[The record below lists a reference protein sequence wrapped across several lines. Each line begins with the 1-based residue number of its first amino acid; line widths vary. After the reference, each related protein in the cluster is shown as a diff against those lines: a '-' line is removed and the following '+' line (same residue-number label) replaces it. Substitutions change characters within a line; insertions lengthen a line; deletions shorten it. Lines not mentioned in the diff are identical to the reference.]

1 MYFHRNRNFGNG
13 SLNANISN
21 SSINKNLSNANQYFS
36 KKVLT
41 LTLRHSVY
49 FCCEVMKLKMLIKE
63 FADFTGVSVRT
74 LHYYDEI
81 GLLTPAFVDRST
93 GYRFYDENSLLRMQE
108 ILFYRELDFSLKSIG
123 EILSS
128 PNYDKNKALKEQKLL
143 LTLKKERLE
152 RLISA
157 IDGAVKGENVMKAFE
172 NSEFEKHK
180 DEVKEKWGKTDA
192 YREHAQRTKNYPK
205 QKWNDLAAGMDHIM
219 AEFALCM
226 RNDETPDSAA
236 AQILVKLL
244 QNHITENY
252 YLCTNEIL
260 AGLGQMYVAD
270 DRFKNNIDKH
280 ADGTA
285 AFICEAVEVYC
296 RK

>member
-1 MYFHRNRNFGNG
+1 
-13 SLNANISN
+13 
-21 SSINKNLSNANQYFS
+21 
-36 KKVLT
+36 
-41 LTLRHSVY
+41 
-49 FCCEVMKLKMLIKE
+49 MKMQIKE
-63 FADFTGVSVRT
+63 FAEFTGVSVRT

-81 GLLTPAFVDRST
+81 GLLTPAFVERAT
-93 GYRFYDENSLLRMQE
+93 GYRFYDENSLIRMQE

-128 PNYDKNKALKEQKLL
+128 PNYNKSKALNEQKQLL
-143 LTLKKERLE
+143 MLKKERLE

-157 IDGAVKGENVMKAFE
+157 IEGAMKGENVMTAFD
-172 NSEFEKHK
+172 NSEFEKYK
-180 DEVKEKWGKTDA
+180 AEAREKWGKTDA
-192 YREHAQRTKNYPK
+192 YKEHAERTKNYSK
-205 QKWNDLAAGMDHIM
+205 QKWNDLAEGMDHIM

-226 RNDETPDSAA
+226 RKGESPDSIE
-236 AQILVKLL
+236 AQNLVKML

-252 YLCTNEIL
+252 YVCTNEIL

-285 AFICEAVEVYC
+285 AFISEAIAVYC
-296 RK
+296 CK